1 MSKPALPDTRQ
12 RSFIRMLLGFFVL
25 LGSFYGVLAILKNPE
40 EKAQKQFVAEKVK
53 PAKTQERQE
62 PRISEPVESNPL
74 PKDRPPSRFP
84 AALQDVK
91 RLLDQGKL
99 EESEALLAQMRAED
113 PHNVELVYQQ
123 ALFAAREKSDYE
135 TARTLLKEVLLRDP
149 NHIGAADELYAIYE
163 KNEDFEGALAAMEK
177 LETNAGSADH
187 AGIDYGQGRLY
198 LELGHPDE
206 ARWRLEQALQSG
218 PDNPL
223 IREQLAAAYMS
234 LGEKDLARREWQ
246 TLAQDESAGRASL
259 NAKAKLA
266 EALFIEGR
274 QAEAEIYIREV
285 LQQDP
290 QHRLG
295 NLLSG
300 R

>member
-1 MSKPALPDTRQ
+1 
-12 RSFIRMLLGFFVL
+12 
-25 LGSFYGVLAILKNPE
+25 
-40 EKAQKQFVAEKVK
+40 
-53 PAKTQERQE
+53 
-62 PRISEPVESNPL
+62 
-74 PKDRPPSRFP
+74 
-84 AALQDVK
+84 
-91 RLLDQGKL
+91 
-99 EESEALLAQMRAED
+99 
-113 PHNVELVYQQ
+113 
-123 ALFAAREKSDYE
+123 
-135 TARTLLKEVLLRDP
+135 
-149 NHIGAADELYAIYE
+149 
-163 KNEDFEGALAAMEK
+163 MEK